1 MGDIYTNP
9 PQSRNE
15 AILRATI
22 DGTEYTDPPQ
32 SRIEDLLLELK
43 EAIEEGGGGGGTTVV
58 PNPEGE
64 ATGDLNKVQIGSTI
78 FGVLGELG
86 TAAKKDSTNAV
97 TEDSSDLVESGA
109 VYSALDSKQPKTLNT
124 PIIIGGVSRTTVE
137 AALGALEDNKEDT
150 ILAATPLVKEYDEVM
165 RQDVLRLTM
174 DDTPTA
180 SSNNPV
186 KSGGVK
192 SAITATV
199 DLMKDTTG
207 WIGGNIIINKQSSTT
222 KNGLTVTRN
231 DDDSFT
237 ISGTATADTYIGGSD
252 AIYTNQLNAGRYAFS
267 GCPKGGSGS
276 TYFAFAR
283 RPTTSSAEFGND
295 TGEGVVFTLSEDN
308 YLLYFIC
315 VKNGVTVN
323 NLVFKPMILTEEQYT
338 LNPTYRPYHESVE
351 DYIWDINAKTGVHQ
365 WIDIDNITAK
375 SGAVLT
381 LNDTGFRC
389 VVGTATSWCGA
400 VYRRRCPVNTDFELK
415 LDTAITSGITYI
427 SVKGSTDGTNYT
439 SIKTSDVLTTSGSI
453 DIAFNTGNYTY
464 LQIEF
469 FTTNASVTTCDVTI
483 TNLLLKL
490 ANDTSDAV
498 TDFTMTN
505 RELTEKV
512 GNSGTYDLYMIANA
526 LTPANGAQPE
536 FFIPWNNPE
545 LKTPTFSFT
554 IRIRNN
560 SAWETLA
567 QSGNINIQKVCKN
580 GFLVNASLTDALTSN
595 SQYTFRIDGTITF

>member
-1 MGDIYTNP
+1 MA
-9 PQSRNE
+9 NE
-15 AILRATI
+15 ITKI
-22 DGTEYTDPPQ
+22 TDQNGVEHPLV
-32 SRIEDLLLELK
+32 D
-43 EAIEEGGGGGGTTVV
+43 
-58 PNPEGE
+58 
-64 ATGDLNKVQIGSTI
+64 
-78 FGVLGELG
+78 VLGRE
-86 TAAKKDSTNAV
+86 
-97 TEDSSDLVESGA
+97 
-109 VYSALDSKQPKTLNT
+109 
-124 PIIIGGVSRTTVE
+124 
-137 AALGALEDNKEDT
+137 
-150 ILAATPLVKEYDEVM
+150 
-165 RQDVLRLTM
+165 
-174 DDTPTA
+174 
-180 SSNNPV
+180 
-186 KSGGVK
+186 
-192 SAITATV
+192 ATV
-199 DLMKDTTG
+199 DLLKDTTG
-207 WIGGNIIINKQSSTT
+207 WTGKNKAVFHGKGIYDLSTGVYTPLDPTNYGAWEKISCKGGEKFVFVCNNAINQVIWYEWNGNTFISATPHSDLTSSYDEYTVGSNTTLVACVARLTGGNIT
-222 KNGLTVTRN
+222 
-231 DDDSFT
+231 DDS
-237 ISGTATADTYIGGSD
+237 D
-252 AIYTNQLNAGRYAFS
+252 
-267 GCPKGGSGS
+267 
-276 TYFAFAR
+276 
-283 RPTTSSAEFGND
+283 FGN
-295 TGEGVVFTLSEDN
+295 
-308 YLLYFIC
+308 
-315 VKNGVTVN
+315 
-323 NLVFKPMILTEEQYT
+323 PMIADAVTYA
-338 LNPTYRPYHESVE
+338 LNPSYTPYHESVE
-351 DYIWDINAKTGVHQ
+351 DWYWDNNAKLGVHQ
-365 WIDIDNITAK
+365 YIDIDDITAK

-498 TDFTMTN
+498 TDFAMTN